1 MIAFGVIVGEP
12 DAYRRYTEPG
22 IRRAAEPDSPVFAF
36 ATAGTIGR
44 GANLLLDAAAAHA
57 DLEALVILHPH
68 TEIADPGLCQKLR
81 TAFAAP
87 DVAVA
92 GCAGATGV
100 RSIAWW
106 EGQVSAGQ
114 IVQRYTESG
123 GGEVPAYAWTH
134 PSRPPAAVDAVDGLL
149 LALSPWAVRNL
160 RFDEG
165 IELGYGFDLDYCL
178 RARAAG
184 QRVVT
189 FDARVIQHR
198 PLELVEEMELWV
210 QAHIAFAE
218 RWDARL
224 IGPPGAEAD
233 LIARARRA
241 EAEREAAR
249 AIAYSRRLSF
259 DARIERLQEAV
270 DAATSTFSW
279 RATRPLRELNLRR
292 RSLQARLTPRAPG
305 GPRRVRSPTG
315 RARFRP

>member
-12 DAYRRYTEPG
+12 DAYRRYAEPG

-36 ATAGTIGR
+36 AAAGTIGR
-44 GANLLLDAAAAHA
+44 GCNLLLDAAAAHA

-68 TEIADPGLCQKLR
+68 AEIADPGLCGKLR
-81 TAFAAP
+81 AVFAQP

-106 EGQVSAGQ
+106 EGKVNAGQ
-114 IVQRYTESG
+114 IVQRYPESG

-134 PSRPPAAVDAVDGLL
+134 PSPPPATVQAVDGFL
-149 LALSPWAVRNL
+149 LALSPWAVVNL

-165 IELGYGFDLDYCL
+165 LELGYGFDLDYCL

-184 QRVVT
+184 RQVVT

-198 PLELVEEMELWV
+198 PLELVKEMELWV
-210 QAHIAFAE
+210 EAHIAFAR
-218 RWDARL
+218 RWDAEL
-224 IGPPGAEAD
+224 IGTPGAEAD
-233 LIARARRA
+233 LVARARRA

-249 AIAYSRRLSF
+249 AVAYSRRLSF
-259 DARIERLQEAV
+259 DARIERLQETV

-279 RATRPLRELNLRR
+279 RATTPLRELNLWR
-292 RSLQARLTPRAPG
+292 RSL
-305 GPRRVRSPTG
+305 
-315 RARFRP
+315 RARRRA